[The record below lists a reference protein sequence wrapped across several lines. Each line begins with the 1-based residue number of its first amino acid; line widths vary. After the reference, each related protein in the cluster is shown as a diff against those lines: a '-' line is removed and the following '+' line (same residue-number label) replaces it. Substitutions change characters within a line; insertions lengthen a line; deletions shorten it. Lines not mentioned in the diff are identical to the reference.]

1 MRDSLNSLL
10 ELLRM
15 SGQPECRFGR
25 PSGWMTSS
33 HSRPNF
39 SLPFLRT
46 WRFKQVASAL
56 AVLLLIVLASATL
69 VVYRGYREGQE
80 IRDYVGGT
88 FSSQLLYLQG
98 CVASGADGGGQAD
111 DSATLE
117 EQLKSCRQLAGGRPG
132 YYVYDFNIR
141 RSVALSSRDMKL
153 WREYDLFAFP
163 DSVSERVEKSKTNPF
178 NSIIPFEEFT
188 GFDYDCALAEDGN
201 KVSCKVAPASCVV
214 SSEAIRCTVLN
225 PHTESTEIHVI
236 ERDAELDLLLPQG
249 FIAGPDLYKMLK
261 PRFFPVLEWT

>member
-1 MRDSLNSLL
+1 MKDSLNALL
-10 ELLRM
+10 EFLQIKRQTAFSFGKL
-15 SGQPECRFGR
+15 SGWITPSRGR
-25 PSGWMTSS
+25 PNLSV
-33 HSRPNF
+33 PA
-39 SLPFLRT
+39 LRN
-46 WRFKQVASAL
+46 RRLKQVGLAL
-56 AVLLLIVLASATL
+56 AVLLLILLASAGFL
-69 VVYRGYREGQE
+69 VYRAYLEGQE
-80 IRDYVGGT
+80 IIEYVGGP

-98 CVASGADGGGQAD
+98 CAAGEADGGGQAD
-111 DSATLE
+111 VPATLE
-117 EQLKSCRQLAGGRPG
+117 EQFNSCRQLAGGRPG

-163 DSVSERVEKSKTNPF
+163 DSVSERVEKSQTNPF
-178 NSIIPFEEFT
+178 NSIIPFEEFN
-188 GFDYDCALAEDGN
+188 GFDYDCALAKDGN
-201 KVSCKVAPASCVV
+201 EVSCKVAPASCVV
-214 SSEAIRCTVLN
+214 SGEAIRCTVLN